1 MPNGLNTVESTV
13 QKGKSKTEICNYRK
27 TEDGEKL
34 DSEKTKNTTT
44 TNKKKFSRKTDNN
57 KNDDPKSLTD
67 KQYKCEIQHHAKII
81 SMYCLNHIRRTH
93 PSTSL

>member
-34 DSEKTKNTTT
+34 DSEKTK
-44 TNKKKFSRKTDNN
+44 KKHHHQQKKNSQEKQTIIKTM
-57 KNDDPKSLTD
+57 
-67 KQYKCEIQHHAKII
+67 IQKV
-81 SMYCLNHIRRTH
+81 
-93 PSTSL
+93 

>member
-1 MPNGLNTVESTV
+1 MALTRWKALSKRENLKLKYVTI
-13 QKGKSKTEICNYRK
+13 GKQKTEKSLTQRRQKK
-27 TEDGEKL
+27 TPPP
-34 DSEKTKNTTT
+34 T
-44 TNKKKFSRKTDNN
+44 KKKFSRKTDNN

-81 SMYCLNHIRRTH
+81 SMYCLNHIRKTH